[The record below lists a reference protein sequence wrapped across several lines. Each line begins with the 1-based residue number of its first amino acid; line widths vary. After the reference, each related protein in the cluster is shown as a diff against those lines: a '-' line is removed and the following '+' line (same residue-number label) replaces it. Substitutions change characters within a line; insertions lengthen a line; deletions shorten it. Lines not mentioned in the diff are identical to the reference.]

1 MSLLLP
7 SPALHT
13 RGTQI
18 AVLEAQRNERQVLA
32 EGGLKGERRVAY
44 ARVVMVAM
52 FALVTQLGPALG
64 GFEEGHV
71 LERAFGASY
80 MAFAFATVFAVRRV
94 EVARPRVSLIVP
106 MVVTVVDFFFV
117 TTLALLDAQGTFDT
131 GMHAISCAILISFS
145 VARSTLWH
153 TVFSF
158 ALAVAS
164 FTIVTVH
171 VGTLATLETA
181 FTLGGLAVLAFMIA
195 ITNRAVRA
203 MFQDLRARDNLTR
216 FLPQPVAERMLRLG
230 PAALAPVQREVTI
243 LFSDIRGFTT
253 MSEGLEPRAVLALL
267 DDYFGRMS
275 QVVKGHDG
283 VVGKFL
289 GDGLLAFWGAPDR
302 VDDHAPRAVR
312 AALDMRRVLADLNG
326 IREQDGLPPIRIGI
340 GIHTGTVAAGTLGGA
355 MQSEY
360 TVIGDAVNVASRI
373 EGLTKSYDVDVLVS
387 ETTWHLLGG
396 ALDGEKLAT
405 ESIRGRKEPV
415 VLYTIRP

>member
-1 MSLLLP
+1 LN
-7 SPALHT
+7 T

-32 EGGLKGERRVAY
+32 EGGLKGERRVAI
-44 ARVVMVAM
+44 ARVVMVFM
-52 FALVTQLGPALG
+52 FALVTELGPKLG
-64 GFEEGHV
+64 GLPAGHV

-80 MAFAFATVFAVRRV
+80 MAFAFATVLGIRRV
-94 EVARPRVSLIVP
+94 QVARPRASTYMPV
-106 MVVTVVDFFFV
+106 VVTVVDFFFV
-117 TTLALLDAQGTFDT
+117 TTLASIDAEGMFDP

-145 VARSTLWH
+145 VARSSLWH
-153 TVFSF
+153 TVLSFS
-158 ALAVAS
+158 LAVAS
-164 FTIVTVH
+164 FSGVTLVT
-171 VGTLATLETA
+171 GIFATRETM
-181 FTLGGLAVLAFMIA
+181 FTLGGFAVLAFMVG

-203 MFQDLRARDNLTR
+203 MFADLRARDNLTR
-216 FLPQPVAERMLRLG
+216 FLPQPVAERMLKLG

-253 MSEGLEPRAVLALL
+253 MSEGLEPRDVLALL

-289 GDGLLAFWGAPDR
+289 GDGMLAFWGVPDR
-302 VDDHAPRAVR
+302 VSDHALRAVR
-312 AALDMRRVLADLNG
+312 AALDMRRELVELNQHL
-326 IREQDGLPPIRIGI
+326 EQDGLPPIRIGI

-355 MQSEY
+355 LQSEY

-373 EGLTKSYDVDVLVS
+373 EGLTKTHDVDVLVS
-387 ETTWHLLGG
+387 ETTWQQ
-396 ALDGEKLAT
+396 LDGAIEGKKLAT
-405 ESIRGRKEPV
+405 ETIRGRKEPV